1 MYIHIQQE
9 PIRMCAL
16 DTTTILCAMK
26 LQSHSQ
32 PHLGKSLGMR
42 QQNQGTIKTTHA
54 ADYTHTNLWN
64 VLYSIHT
71 CTTTYIHTYIHTHIH
86 TYIHTYT
93 HTYIH
98 TYIRV
103 RTYRHGMRSTR

>member
-32 PHLGKSLGMR
+32 THLGKSLGMR
-42 QQNQGTIKTTHA
+42 QQNQGTIKTT

-64 VLYSIHT
+64 VHVLYSIHMHN
-71 CTTTYIHTYIHTHIH
+71 YMHTYIHTC
-86 TYIHTYT
+86 
-93 HTYIH
+93 
-98 TYIRV
+98 
-103 RTYRHGMRSTR
+103 RHAYQERIITGDLIKSV